1 VYIHPEHEEKGPDP
15 FDPAVRRKNL
25 KTMAVV
31 IAALAVL
38 ASIPALYRMF
48 QQPEKIYPTHASAV
62 NAQAVERGDVPGF
75 VPPTATRIFT
85 RRNRQT
91 DQRFVRFDFDT
102 AQLPALVQGMR
113 PVPHEQM
120 EKVNV
125 PTPGW
130 SKWWLVTSRTLSGG
144 QSEYLSLYE
153 IPAGADRGYLV
164 VDRRTRHAYYWSR

>member
-1 VYIHPEHEEKGPDP
+1 MYIHPADAEKGPDP

-25 KTMAVV
+25 KTMALV
-31 IAALAVL
+31 IVALAVL
-38 ASIPALYRMF
+38 AAIPATYRMF
-48 QQPEKIYPTHASAV
+48 QQPESSFRTHAEAV
-62 NAQAVERGDVPGF
+62 TDGAVQRGDVPGF
-75 VPPTATRIFT
+75 VPATATHIFL

-91 DQRFVRFDFDT
+91 EQRFVRFDFT
-102 AQLPALVQGMR
+102 PAELPGIVRGMR
-113 PVPHEQM
+113 QVPHEQM

-164 VDRRTRHAYYWSR
+164 VDPRTRHAYYWSR